1 MAAHNELGKA
11 GEQLAEQFFSGK
23 GFTILFRNWRHS
35 HYEID
40 LIAAREE
47 MLHFIEVK
55 TRKSW
60 RFGLPEEDVDDKKIN
75 CLIEAGE
82 EFLEQ
87 YPNWKRV
94 QFDVLSITLFQNEPA
109 EYFLIED
116 VYL

>member
-11 GEQLAEQFFSGK
+11 GEGLAEQFFSEK

-35 HYEID
+35 YFEID
-40 LIAAREE
+40 LIAVKEE
-47 MLHFIEVK
+47 RLHFIEVK
-55 TRKSW
+55 TRRSW

-75 CLIEAGE
+75 CLIDAGE

-87 YPNWKRV
+87 YPYWKRV
-94 QFDVLSITLFQNEPA
+94 QFDILSITLLQDQPA